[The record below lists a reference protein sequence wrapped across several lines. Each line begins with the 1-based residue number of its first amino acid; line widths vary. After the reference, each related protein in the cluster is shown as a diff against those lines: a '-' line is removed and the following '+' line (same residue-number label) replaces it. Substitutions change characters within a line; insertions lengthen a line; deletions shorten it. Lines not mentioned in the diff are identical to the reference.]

1 MGCILPVLALRGSEI
16 MNRSFCFAFLR
27 SRLLAWSSWNTE
39 EFNFWTLQYYWG
51 ETSEILLFVLVTI
64 RSERR
69 VFLGS
74 SHTSHKV
81 ELKKEDWPF
90 FFICIESKD
99 NLISSLHFGKPEKG
113 ESWVFSNQT
122 NVVLEVN
129 HPASEQSWWP
139 VLFPW
144 RIWLKCTLLCLSDWS
159 DSIRGDST
167 LYLGQKSELLRCV
180 FIHKRSNRG
189 C

>member
-1 MGCILPVLALRGSEI
+1 

-39 EFNFWTLQYYWG
+39 EFNFWTLKYYWG

-90 FFICIESKD
+90 FFICVESKD

-113 ESWVFSNQT
+113 ESWVISNQT

-139 VLFPW
+139 VLFPGE
-144 RIWLKCTLLCLSDWS
+144 S
-159 DSIRGDST
+159 DSNALYCVWVIGPILSEVIPLYT
-167 LYLGQKSELLRCV
+167 LVKRVNCCV
-180 FIHKRSNRG
+180 VYSYTNAQTEG
-189 C
+189 VN